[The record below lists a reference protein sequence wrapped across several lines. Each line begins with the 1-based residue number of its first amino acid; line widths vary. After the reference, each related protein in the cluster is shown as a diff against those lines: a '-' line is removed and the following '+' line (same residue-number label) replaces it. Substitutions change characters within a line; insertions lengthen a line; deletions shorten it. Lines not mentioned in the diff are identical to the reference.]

1 MARLGSAVL
10 VLAAL
15 FAPPASADV
24 ARVAAASDLS
34 FALEEIAAA
43 FARET
48 GHATRL
54 TFGSSGNLARQIREG
69 APFDL
74 FLSADESYVALLE
87 KAGRTDGAGTPYA
100 IGRIV
105 VFAPAGS
112 PVGVDA
118 ELAGVR
124 SALAAG
130 RLKRLAIA
138 NPDHAPYGRAARE
151 ALEHAGAWALAR
163 PRLALGENVSQA
175 AQFALTGSVDAA
187 IIAYSLVLTPA
198 FRDKGTHALLPEHMH
213 APLRQRMVLLKGAGT
228 AARELYVFIGSAKAR
243 PVLERYGFGI
253 PAR

>member
-15 FAPPASADV
+15 FAPLASADV

-48 GHATRL
+48 GHETRL

-198 FRDKGTHALLPEHMH
+198 FRDKGAHALLPEHMH

>member
-15 FAPPASADV
+15 FAPLASADV

-48 GHATRL
+48 GHETRL